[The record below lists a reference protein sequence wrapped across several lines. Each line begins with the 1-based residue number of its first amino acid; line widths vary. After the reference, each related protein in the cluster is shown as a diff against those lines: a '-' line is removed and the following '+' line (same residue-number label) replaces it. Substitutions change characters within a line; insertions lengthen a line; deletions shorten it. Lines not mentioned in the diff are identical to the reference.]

1 MTDYRDVHSPAHNRN
16 TDYSTMGN
24 QKSPLT
30 GILIALAVI
39 AVVFLGLFMLG
50 GTTSTDPTAPA
61 TTEQVTPA
69 PAPATPQ
76 PAAPATGD

>member
-1 MTDYRDVHSPAHNRN
+1 MTDYRDVQNPGHNKPY
-16 TDYSTMGN
+16 DYSTMGN

-50 GTTSTDPTAPA
+50 GTTSTDPTAPV
-61 TTEQVTPA
+61 TSEQVTPA
-69 PAPATPQ
+69 PAPTTQ

>member
-1 MTDYRDVHSPAHNRN
+1 MTDYRDVQNPSHSRSY
-16 TDYSTMGN
+16 DYSTMGN

-50 GTTSTDPTAPA
+50 GTSTSVASPLMFSLNRAISPPGLS
-61 TTEQVTPA
+61 EHS
-69 PAPATPQ
+69 
-76 PAAPATGD
+76 